1 MWPVGRPFARAQPG
15 RHRARPTWVR
25 GGAEVA
31 EQALPEGGAPAG
43 GGPDG
48 PLTGRVAI
56 LTGAAG
62 GLGRATLQAL
72 RQAGATGVP
81 ADLHGDDCLI
91 ADVARA
97 EGNRRM
103 GSRAAG
109 GHGRLGIMSPSP

>member
-43 GGPDG
+43 GGPGG

-62 GLGRATLQAL
+62 GLGRATLRAL
-72 RQAGATGVP
+72 RQAGATVGP
-81 ADLHGDDCLI
+81 GALPGAACLI
-91 ADVARA
+91 ARVGPAA
-97 EGNRRM
+97 GNRRLV
-103 GSRAAG
+103 GLR
-109 GHGRLGIMSPSP
+109 P